1 MKCRGLRANPS
12 QNALYGVF
20 DNLLVRVASSG
31 VRTALGVLTSRN
43 GYVDFA
49 FGTLQLVIV
58 DGPNGY
64 VLDLATESF
73 QRIVAV
79 GWRGSNRLGY
89 VKGSFL
95 FADPQTG
102 EFYISALEDAASLDP
117 LDFATASSS
126 PDDVVAPLDDHGEA
140 VLLGEV
146 TNETWN
152 YTGAADFP
160 LEHNDGAD
168 MDIGC
173 LAAFTAHSLN
183 GSLYWLGRD
192 KNGAV
197 RVYRR
202 NGYQPV
208 PVSNTALNEKLAAA
222 IRAGEDMS
230 KAIAFAQMQGE
241 HGFYWLNVPGLDSTW
256 VYDTKA
262 SEWHERTDFVLGSHT
277 RHRAKF
283 HAYCYGR
290 HIVGGE
296 TTGDLWELDINANT
310 NAGDPLARDRI
321 SPHYAD
327 PTGAPTVFGP
337 FELDCKV
344 GSGKPDGSEAV
355 VSLRFSDDGG
365 KTWSAW
371 RNESLGAVG
380 RWQTRQRW
388 LGMGSSRDRVWHV
401 RCIDDAAFAIIR
413 AMVRGR

>member
-20 DNLLVRVASSG
+20 DGALNFIARDG
-31 VRTALGVLTSRN
+31 VRTTLGALASST

-49 FGTLQLVIV
+49 FGTRQLVIV
-58 DGPNGY
+58 DGANGY
-64 VLDLATESF
+64 VLDLATNVLT
-73 QRIVAV
+73 RITSP
-79 GWRGSNRLGY
+79 GWRGSNRAGY

-102 EFYISALEDAASLDP
+102 EFYISALEDAADLAA

-126 PDDVVAPLDDHGEA
+126 PDDIVAPVDDHGEA

-168 MDIGC
+168 SDVGC
-173 LAAFTAHSLN
+173 LAAFTARSLN

-192 KNGAV
+192 ANGAV

-208 PVSNTALNEKLAAA
+208 PVSNTALNQKLAEA
-222 IRAGEDMS
+222 IRAGADMS
-230 KAIAFAQMQGE
+230 KTIAFAQAEGE
-241 HGFYWLNVPGLDSTW
+241 HGFYWLNVPGFASTW
-256 VYDTKA
+256 VYDTKSA
-262 SEWHERTDFVLGSHT
+262 EWHERTDFELGAHV

-290 HIVGGE
+290 HIVGGDS
-296 TTGDLWELDINANT
+296 GDLWELDPTANT
-310 NAGDPLARDRI
+310 NAGDPLVRDRI
-321 SPHYAD
+321 SPHYAN
-327 PTGAPTVFGP
+327 PTGAPLVFGP

-344 GSGKPDGSEAV
+344 GGGKPDGSEAF
-355 VSLRFSDDGG
+355 VSLRVSDDGG
-365 KTWSAW
+365 KTWSSW
-371 RNESLGAVG
+371 RNESLGGVAQ
-380 RWQTRQRW
+380 WQTRQRW

-401 RCIDDAAFAIIR
+401 RCVDDVSFAIVR
-413 AMVRGR
+413 AIVKGR